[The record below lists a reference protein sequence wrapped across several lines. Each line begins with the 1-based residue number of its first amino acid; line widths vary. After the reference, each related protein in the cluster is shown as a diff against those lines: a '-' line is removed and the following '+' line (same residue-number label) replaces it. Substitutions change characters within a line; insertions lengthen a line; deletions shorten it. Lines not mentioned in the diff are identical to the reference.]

1 MGARPCDA
9 VRHLD
14 GVDPL
19 RHVSA
24 LRRSDTLT
32 TAVVTSTHVNRVIR
46 QIDLTAQYTQIKGE
60 IDEALMRVLH
70 TGRYVLGPEVDAFE
84 DEFAR
89 FCDSSYAVGVNSG
102 TSALYLSLVAAGVGP
117 GDEVITVPFTFE
129 ATVAAIT
136 TTGASVRFVDIDAR
150 SLTMDADAIER
161 QITDRTKAVIPVH
174 LFGQPADLNPIL
186 DVARRHRLIV
196 IEDACQSHGATYNGR
211 SVGSLGDVAC
221 FSFYPS
227 KNLATFGEGG
237 AVVTSNAALADA
249 VRKLRSWGAMPRSG
263 NYRMSAIEAAVLRV
277 KLPHLRNWTARR
289 QAIATRYATLLAD
302 TDIQLPAVMPYAG
315 HVFHIY
321 AVRSTHRDSLARALQ
336 ARGVEVAVHYRHPIH
351 LQDKYRDLGYPTGA
365 FPVAE
370 QTAREELSLPIYP
383 ELSEESVEHVAD
395 AIRKDLPVGRGL

>member
-136 TTGASVRFVDIDAR
+136 TTGASVRFVDSDAR

-196 IEDACQSHGATYNGR
+196 IEDACQSHGADLQR
-211 SVGSLGDVAC
+211 SI
-221 FSFYPS
+221 
-227 KNLATFGEGG
+227 GG
-237 AVVTSNAALADA
+237 
-249 VRKLRSWGAMPRSG
+249 
-263 NYRMSAIEAAVLRV
+263 
-277 KLPHLRNWTARR
+277 
-289 QAIATRYATLLAD
+289 
-302 TDIQLPAVMPYAG
+302 
-315 HVFHIY
+315 
-321 AVRSTHRDSLARALQ
+321 
-336 ARGVEVAVHYRHPIH
+336 
-351 LQDKYRDLGYPTGA
+351 
-365 FPVAE
+365 
-370 QTAREELSLPIYP
+370 
-383 ELSEESVEHVAD
+383 
-395 AIRKDLPVGRGL
+395 